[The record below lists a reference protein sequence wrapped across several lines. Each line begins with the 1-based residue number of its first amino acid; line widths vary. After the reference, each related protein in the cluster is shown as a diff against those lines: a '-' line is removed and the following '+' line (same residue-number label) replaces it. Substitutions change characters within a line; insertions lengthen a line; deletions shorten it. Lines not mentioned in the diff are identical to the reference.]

1 MFSWIFFKDKC
12 RQTTVGPQ
20 LNTVLNVYREKRN
33 VICLAVYF
41 LCSTPW
47 DDRVIRLLK
56 SLVRQQTVQEQYS
69 AMHFYNVLNLNST
82 EHPFTMPNTFILPDF
97 TCVI

>member
-1 MFSWIFFKDKC
+1 MCSVGFFFKVKC

-20 LNTVLNVYREKRN
+20 LNTVLNVYREKRS
-33 VICLAVYF
+33 VICLVVYF

-56 SLVRQQTVQEQYS
+56 LLVRQQTVQ
-69 AMHFYNVLNLNST
+69 
-82 EHPFTMPNTFILPDF
+82 
-97 TCVI
+97 